1 MNTRTR
7 RKRQLT
13 MFYFIFTVIIYF
25 VVLAIVIFT
34 FMKCN
39 KRIAGMSISKQDCMV
54 SKTLPDV
61 PSMAIQHIKYENTF
75 LYEEELK
82 AEEEKRKQEEEQ
94 RKKDLI
100 ETIAKVVYAEARGE
114 SFTGQVAVAATI
126 MNRLESEEFPNEL
139 TKVLEHYTPR
149 YKEVTTEMLEQN
161 PSCLKAAEKA
171 YNGEDPLAEFLGG
184 PTLFFYNPEKS
195 DEDEV
200 EARKASGESENQ
212 AASYWKAKPVALIDI
227 AEALAIAF
235 AIVAISTAIAD
246 FFAGLIPTS
255 NFGLSLLNGLLGN
268 KYLIMPT
275 LTMLLATIKP
285 EFMGNIGGAQEIGT
299 FLIHIFFAVIGVP
312 ASIYLIVTQAPLLLV
327 FCAII
332 VGMNM
337 IVSFVFGKIFKFNLE
352 EICIASNANIG
363 GPTTAAALAIAKG
376 WQAMVVPALLV
387 GTLGY
392 VIGNYYGIFI
402 GTFLGR

>member
-126 MNRLESEEFPNEL
+126 VNRLESEEFSNEL

-171 YNGEDPLAEFLGG
+171 YNGEYPLAEFLGG

-200 EARKASGESENQ
+200 EARK
-212 AASYWKAKPVALIDI
+212 DI
-227 AEALAIAF
+227 EITTR
-235 AIVAISTAIAD
+235 V
-246 FFAGLIPTS
+246 
-255 NFGLSLLNGLLGN
+255 GN
-268 KYLIMPT
+268 
-275 LTMLLATIKP
+275 
-285 EFMGNIGGAQEIGT
+285 
-299 FLIHIFFAVIGVP
+299 H
-312 ASIYLIVTQAPLLLV
+312 V
-327 FCAII
+327 FY
-332 VGMNM
+332 
-337 IVSFVFGKIFKFNLE
+337 SK
-352 EICIASNANIG
+352 
-363 GPTTAAALAIAKG
+363 
-376 WQAMVVPALLV
+376 W
-387 GTLGY
+387 
-392 VIGNYYGIFI
+392 
-402 GTFLGR
+402 